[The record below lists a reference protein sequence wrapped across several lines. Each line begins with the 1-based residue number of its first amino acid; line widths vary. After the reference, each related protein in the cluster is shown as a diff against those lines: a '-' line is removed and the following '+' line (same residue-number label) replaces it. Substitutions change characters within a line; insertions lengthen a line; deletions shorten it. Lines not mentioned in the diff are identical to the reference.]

1 MKMQMRTVLNTFYEP
16 KSLSPRPPSKK
27 SSTGAA
33 CPELCNFPI
42 LSIME
47 LCFLKYNE
55 LGINPPRYSDMGV
68 LTEIYC
74 CL

>member
-1 MKMQMRTVLNTFYEP
+1 MKMQMRTVPNTFYEP
-16 KSLSPRPPSKK
+16 KRPPAPHPKK
-27 SSTGAA
+27 SSAGAA

-68 LTEIYC
+68 IYC

>member
-1 MKMQMRTVLNTFYEP
+1 MKMQMRAAPNTFYEP
-16 KSLSPRPPSKK
+16 KSPPPHPSKK
-27 SSTGAA
+27 SSAGAA

-55 LGINPPRYSDMGV
+55 LDISPPRYSDMGV
-68 LTEIYC
+68 LTKMYC
-74 CL
+74 YL